1 MPTRGSVKREDGPES
16 QPEAQ
21 GGEPILHGPVAR
33 TPSGRGRGRNVVM
46 VAVVATVLVLAA
58 LGGTWIYVTS
68 RGGVPA
74 LPSLQVRIATSGAVS
89 GGAALAGPAQ
99 VYVFSPNPIL
109 VGKGAYLPGGPGAA
123 SPSVLLFYGSEDTTS
138 ATVSGQLPPAFAEV
152 AKEWTNVVP
161 RGSEVSLLL
170 EGVYSEIIGDQ
181 SLEYV
186 SFNWVDYN
194 PYSPP
199 GQFSSTM
206 TFNLSDPSA
215 VVGLSGP
222 APSCIPNGHGG
233 CIPPGG
239 CPNPYNGVNL
249 VNSTS
254 VSGPFPLSA
263 TVNQGYTSNTDESV
277 LSQTNIDQTVNLD
290 FTGGGWTENQ
300 SFTTDGTTPTF
311 SSPSE
316 TLSVT
321 QLGAEADSSGQMGI
335 ISLENATLYIQI
347 THPYE
352 VYYTGSSPDC
362 VAHYNYYP
370 LEVTAYVDDL
380 TSNFGLISAT
390 ATSSFANAFLNF
402 MKVTDAGSPYS
413 IGKGSYIDFVNGV
426 DQAPGYSNANSIFT
440 QAANASS
447 TFDVGLGAALAMID
461 LEDVC
466 PFDNCSAAQVVQA
479 VGAFDAALGVATQVA
494 SDLNTFSFST
504 EPGQSLQISS
514 LTNVAFGPSPGTQSA
529 QFFQGSDPTQIPDAP
544 GSPSANMPA
553 PYVIVT

>member
-1 MPTRGSVKREDGPES
+1 MVP
-16 QPEAQ
+16 
-21 GGEPILHGPVAR
+21 
-33 TPSGRGRGRNVVM
+33 
-46 VAVVATVLVLAA
+46 VAVVATALVLAA
-58 LGGTWIYVTS
+58 LGGTWIYLAP
-68 RGGVPA
+68 RGEAPSG
-74 LPSLQVRIATSGAVS
+74 PSLQVRIATSGAVS

-99 VYVFSPNPIL
+99 VYVFSPNPAL
-109 VGKGAYLPGGPGAA
+109 VGKGAYLPGGRGAA

-152 AKEWTNVVP
+152 VKGWTNVVP

-170 EGVYSEIIGDQ
+170 EGVYSEIQGNQ
-181 SLEYV
+181 SLEYI
-186 SFNWVDYN
+186 SFDWVDYN

-206 TFNLSDPSA
+206 TFNLSNPSA

-222 APSCIPNGHGG
+222 APS
-233 CIPPGG
+233 GG
-239 CPNPYNGVNL
+239 CPDPYNGVNL

-263 TVNQGYTSNTDESV
+263 TVNRGGASNTDYSV
-277 LSQTNIDQTVNLD
+277 LSQTSIGQTVNLD

-311 SSPSE
+311 ASPSE
-316 TLSVT
+316 ILSVA
-321 QLGAEADSSGQMGI
+321 QLSTAADSSGQMGI
-335 ISLENATLYIQI
+335 LSLAGATLYIQV

-370 LEVTAYVDDL
+370 LEVMAYVDDVNSSDGQFVL
-380 TSNFGLISAT
+380 SSA
-390 ATSSFANAFLNF
+390 AAQSSFANAFMNF
-402 MKVTDAGSPYS
+402 MKVTDAGSAYS
-413 IGKGSYIDFVNGV
+413 IAAGSSMDFVRGL
-426 DQAPGYSNANSIFT
+426 DQASGYSNATSIFT
-440 QAANASS
+440 QATKALS
-447 TFDVGLGAALAMID
+447 TFDAGLGVALAMID

-466 PFDNCSAAQVVQA
+466 PFDSCSAAQVLQA

-494 SDLNTFSFST
+494 SDLNTLSFST
-504 EPGQSLQISS
+504 ELSQSLQISS
-514 LTNVAFGPSPGTQSA
+514 LSNDVQGSSPGIQLA
-529 QFFQGSDPTQIPDAP
+529 QFVQASNPTQIPGAP